1 MIRRPLT
8 RRPTPRTM
16 TEAFPHATR
25 ESLYSFVEREPERHL
40 VGPAMTIIAVVLLIL
55 ILTGVIVL

>member
-1 MIRRPLT
+1 MN

-25 ESLYSFVEREPERHL
+25 ESLYSFVEKDPEHHL
-40 VGPAMTIIAVVLLIL
+40 VGPAMAVIAVVVLVLIM
-55 ILTGVIVL
+55 TGVITL